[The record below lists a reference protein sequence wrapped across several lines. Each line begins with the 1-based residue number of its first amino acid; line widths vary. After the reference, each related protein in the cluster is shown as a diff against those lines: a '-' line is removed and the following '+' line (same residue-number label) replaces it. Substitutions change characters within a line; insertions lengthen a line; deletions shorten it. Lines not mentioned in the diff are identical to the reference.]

1 MKRFLL
7 AFLLLIAC
15 GASQDSASEHTQRV
29 LEQAALELIE
39 THNVPGVAVG
49 LVCSPKSGPLFE
61 LALASDMELN
71 YG

>member
-1 MKRFLL
+1 MKAMYGPAKALDP
-7 AFLLLIAC
+7 IA
-15 GASQDSASEHTQRV
+15 EMKV
-29 LEQAALELIE
+29 LERIRSKHWRTAK
-39 THNVPGVAVG
+39 